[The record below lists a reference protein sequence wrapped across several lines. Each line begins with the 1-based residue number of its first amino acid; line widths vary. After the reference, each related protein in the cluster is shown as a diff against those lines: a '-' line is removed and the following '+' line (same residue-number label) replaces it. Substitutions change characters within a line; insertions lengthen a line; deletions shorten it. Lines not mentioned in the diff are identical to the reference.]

1 MRLIYCVMV
10 TVAAMVL
17 TMTHALLS
25 FASAEEIRY
34 AEVVPNQKLI
44 FPQDHGAHPDFRTE
58 WWYITGHVETSSG
71 TPLGFQVTFF
81 RSRTGV
87 GEDSKSK
94 FAPQQILFAHA
105 AIADPRHDKLRHD
118 EKIARAGFGN
128 HAKVGMMDIA
138 LNKWTMQMRENII
151 SARISSKDFSL
162 DLALTPTQTP
172 IAQGENGYSQK
183 SSNPQ
188 HASYYAS
195 LAQVKVSGKIIVD
208 GKEET
213 VTGKAWFDH
222 EWSSQYLAAE
232 AAGWD
237 WLGANL
243 DDGGA
248 VMAFRMRGVG
258 GQTIWAGGTRV
269 TADGRATKMS
279 PQQITFTPIETWR
292 SPRTGATYPVAM
304 RVDVASESFELK
316 PWMND
321 QELDSSRSTGITYW
335 EGATDLIQNKK
346 RVGRG
351 YLELTGYAKKIRF

>member
-1 MRLIYCVMV
+1 MRAVWILIVMLLIASNA
-10 TVAAMVL
+10 VAQP
-17 TMTHALLS
+17 TQ
-25 FASAEEIRY
+25 F
-34 AEVVPNQKLI
+34 AEVAPNQKLV

-58 WWYITGHVETSSG
+58 WWYVTGHVETSSG

-105 AIADPRHDKLRHD
+105 AIADPRQGKLRHD

-128 HAKVGMMDIA
+128 HAKVGAMDIA
-138 LNKWTMQMRENII
+138 LNKWTMRMNENVI
-151 SARISSKDFSL
+151 STRISSKDFSL
-162 DLALTPTQTP
+162 DLTLTPTQAP

-183 SSNPQ
+183 GSNPKQ
-188 HASYYAS
+188 ASYYLS
-195 LAQVKVSGKIIVD
+195 FAQVRVNGKIIVD
-208 GKEET
+208 GKAET

-222 EWSSQYLAAE
+222 EWSSEYMATDAS
-232 AAGWD
+232 GWD

-243 DDGGA
+243 DDGSA
-248 VMAFRMRGVG
+248 VMVFRMRGTG
-258 GQTIWAGGTRV
+258 GQAIWAGGTRV
-269 TADGRATKMS
+269 MADGKLVKLLPS
-279 PQQITFTPIETWR
+279 QIVFTPIETWR

-304 RVDVASESFELK
+304 RVDVANETFELR

-335 EGATDLIQNKK
+335 EGAVDLIQNTQ

-351 YLELTGYAKKIRF
+351 YLELTGYANKVRF

>member
-1 MRLIYCVMV
+1 VKRNAIIFIAMLLLISNVI
-10 TVAAMVL
+10 AQPAQ
-17 TMTHALLS
+17 
-25 FASAEEIRY
+25 F
-34 AEVVPNQKLI
+34 AEVVPNQKLT

-58 WWYITGHVETSSG
+58 WWYVTGHVETSSG

-105 AIADPRHDKLRHD
+105 AIADPRHGKLRHD

-128 HAKVGMMDIA
+128 HAKVGAMDIA
-138 LNKWTMQMRENII
+138 LNKWTMRMNENII
-151 SARISSKDFSL
+151 STRVSSKDFAL
-162 DLALTPTQTP
+162 DLSLTPSQAP
-172 IAQGENGYSQK
+172 ILQGENGYSK
-183 SSNPQ
+183 KGSNPNQ
-188 HASYYAS
+188 ASYYVS
-195 LAQVKVSGKIIVD
+195 FAQVNVTGKIIID
-208 GKEET
+208 GKPET

-222 EWSSQYLAAE
+222 EWSSEIMAADVS
-232 AAGWD
+232 GWD

-248 VMAFRMRGVG
+248 VMAFRMRGAD
-258 GQTIWAGGTRV
+258 GQAIWAGGTRV
-269 TADGRATKMS
+269 YANGKITKL
-279 PQQITFTPIETWR
+279 TPDRISFIPLQTWR
-292 SPRTGATYPVAM
+292 SSRTGATYPVSM
-304 RVDVASESFELK
+304 RVNAGDETFELK

-335 EGATDLIQNKK
+335 EGATDLIQNTQ

-351 YLELTGYAKKIRF
+351 YLELTGYSKKLRF

>member
-1 MRLIYCVMV
+1 MKRGIYFA
-10 TVAAMVL
+10 VAMILMMA
-17 TMTHALLS
+17 HALASL
-25 FASAEEIRY
+25 ASAEEIRY
-34 AEVVPNQKLI
+34 ADVARDHKLV

-58 WWYITGHVETSSG
+58 WWYVTGHVETSSG
-71 TPLGFQVTFF
+71 TLLGFQVTFF

-105 AIADPRHDKLRHD
+105 AIADPRHGKLRHD

-138 LNKWTMQMRENII
+138 LNKWTMRMNENVI

-162 DLALTPTQTP
+162 DLALAPSQAP
-172 IAQGENGYSQK
+172 ILQGENGYSQK
-183 SSNPQ
+183 SSNPAQ
-188 HASYYAS
+188 ASYYVS
-195 LAQVKVSGKIIVD
+195 FAQVKVSGNIMVD
-208 GKEET
+208 GKSET

-222 EWSSQYLAAE
+222 EWSSEYMAAN
-232 AAGWD
+232 ASGWD

-248 VMAFRMRGVG
+248 LMVFRMRGAD
-258 GQTIWAGGTRV
+258 GQAIWAGGTRV
-269 TADGRATKMS
+269 MADGRVTKLTP
-279 PQQITFTPIETWR
+279 PQIVFTPLESWR
-292 SPRTGATYPVAM
+292 SPRTSATYPVAM
-304 RVDVASESFELK
+304 RVDVANESFELR
-316 PWMND
+316 PWMDD

-335 EGATDLIQNKK
+335 EGATDLIQNKR

-351 YLELTGYAKKIRF
+351 YLELTGYANKVRF